1 MAASISNSLIRV
13 SSGLQYE
20 DLLIPKGNP
29 HIDQF
34 VKVLRK
40 TTRWAAQ
47 WRRVDFDGQFGFGK
61 RVSLTVPRIAELLNG
76 VTLVVQMPDI
86 ATAQQAAQAAAAAA
100 GTPFL
105 GPHYGWT
112 NALGHALINTV
123 ELEIG
128 GAIVETMDGRL
139 LEVLDELYEPL
150 DTLKAKNTMI
160 KRAPSGFGP
169 TTWVGTPTD
178 PVTVHVPIPFWFSRP
193 GRYSHA
199 LPIDA
204 INAEKIR
211 IHVNFRTVEQLYYTD
226 ARYDGRTV
234 GFRVGEDISGAMP
247 ELTGGRFWVQNPS
260 STGRV
265 YFMSATMPF
274 TGLSGEILAGY
285 TMPSRLDMED
295 AYMMLEYVS
304 VEEPEAIA
312 LRTAELT
319 YFVEQHNAI
328 LSQATQNTT
337 EVRIPLPL
345 SNPTK
350 EILWVLQRPEAE
362 TYNAW
367 FLFSRDLGPYIYER
381 PNGLNAADFNPCRVP
396 WWPDADLTPT
406 ASTDWR
412 ILPAFRKADSEPI
425 AGAAVFYNSY
435 ERFEIKGAALFRT
448 LLPTKVATKV
458 AVHDRY
464 VYMWPFG
471 YGYGVDREDVYRPA
485 GAANWDKIPRKEMY
499 LSMAAGRGCSQHPN
513 MNVYVW
519 TTNWNVLKVFG
530 GRAGL
535 LFST

>member
-1 MAASISNSLIRV
+1 MAASIANSLTRI
-13 SSGLQYE
+13 STGLQYE
-20 DLLIPKGNP
+20 DLLVAKGNP
-29 HIDQF
+29 HTDQF

-47 WRRVDFDGQFGFGK
+47 WRRVDFDGDYGFGK
-61 RVSLTVPRIAELLNG
+61 RVSLTIPRIAELVNG

-86 ATAQQAAQAAAAAA
+86 ATAQQAAQAAVAQ
-100 GTPFL
+100 GTNFL
-105 GPHYGWT
+105 GPRYGWT
-112 NALGHALINTV
+112 NSLGHALINTV

-150 DTLKAKNTMI
+150 DTLTAKNAMI
-160 KRAPSGFGP
+160 KRAATGFGP

-178 PVTVHVPIPFWFSRP
+178 PVTVYVPIPFWFSRP

-204 INAEKIR
+204 LNAEKVR
-211 IHVNFRTVEQLYYTD
+211 IHVTFRPVAQLYYTD

-234 GFRVGEDISGAMP
+234 GFRVGQDVSGAMP
-247 ELTGGRFWVQNPS
+247 ELAGGRFWKSNPAA
-260 STGRV
+260 TGRV
-265 YFMSATMPF
+265 YTMNTAMSQQ
-274 TGLSGEILAGY
+274 GISGEILTGY
-285 TMPSRLDMED
+285 TMPQRLDMED

-304 VEEPEAIA
+304 VEEPEAVA
-312 LRTAELT
+312 LRSAELT
-319 YFVEQHNAI
+319 YFVEQHN
-328 LSQATQNTT
+328 LVQAKASQNTT
-337 EVRIPLPL
+337 EVRIELPL
-345 SNPTK
+345 TNPTK

-362 TYNAW
+362 SYNAW
-367 FLFSRDLGPYIYER
+367 FLFTRDLAPYIYQR
-381 PNGLNAADFNPCRVP
+381 PNNLNWINPCTIP
-396 WWPDADLTPT
+396 WWPNAELTPK
-406 ASTDWR
+406 AENDWR
-412 ILPAFRKADSEPI
+412 VLPAFRQANSEPI

-435 ERFEIKGAALFRT
+435 ERFELKGAALFRA
-448 LLPTKVATKV
+448 LLPTLRGMKA

-471 YGYGVDREDVYRPA
+471 FPQEREDVYKPA

-499 LSMAAGRGCSQHPN
+499 LSMAEGLACGERPN

-535 LFST
+535 LFSN